1 MKDAYHTALYY
12 LIGKYPQHSFK
23 QYTGSFNKRLS
34 NAKVKDRQALI
45 DSATERD
52 IINGIHDL
60 SKREGIEADDLT
72 LFRLLNT
79 YHLSFSIKKEL
90 RQQLTNMNLEFSE

>member
-12 LIGKYPQHSFK
+12 LIGKYPQHSIKEF
-23 QYTGSFNKRLS
+23 TGSFNKRLS

-45 DSATERD
+45 DGATESD
-52 IINGIHDL
+52 IINGIKDL
-60 SKREGIEADDLT
+60 TQKEGIAPDDLT

-79 YHLSFSIKKEL
+79 QHLSIPIKREL
-90 RQQLTNMNLEFSE
+90 RQQLTNMSLEYSE

>member
-23 QYTGSFNKRLS
+23 QFTGSFEKRLR
-34 NAKVKDRQALI
+34 NTKVKDKQALI
-45 DSATERD
+45 DSATEQD
-52 IINGIHDL
+52 IINGIYDL
-60 SKREGIEADDLT
+60 TKREGIAPDDLT
-72 LFRLLNT
+72 LYRLLIT
-79 YHLSFSIKKEL
+79 YNLSFSIKKEL